1 MVLLGKIALGFA
13 GTVVAA
19 GAYTFHQGLVRVDVD
34 ENRSHGSHV
43 HVWAP
48 AAMVPMVMHF
58 VPRHVMENAGYKAGK
73 FMPLV
78 HTLAKELA
86 RYPEAEFVE
95 VTDGE
100 QHVQIRTHH
109 GSLLIDVSEP
119 GQEVHVACPLA
130 TMDDISAQ
138 LASYAPG
145 A

>member
-19 GAYTFHQGLVRVDVD
+19 GAYTFHQGLLRVDVD
-34 ENRSHGSHV
+34 ESNRHGSHV
-43 HVWAP
+43 HVWVP
-48 AAMVPMVMHF
+48 AAMVPMAMHF
-58 VPRHVMENAGYKAGK
+58 VPRHVMENAGEKAGK

-78 HTLAKELA
+78 RALAKELE

-100 QHVQIRTHH
+100 QHVRIRTHH

-119 GQEVHVACPLA
+119 GEEVHVACPLA
-130 TMDDISAQ
+130 TINDVSSE
-138 LASYAPG
+138 LASFAPE